1 MITSS
6 LLIFLIKRRNL
17 KRTSIRLFTTNLKG
31 EESVLENDVSIEK
44 GAEIRYVMNSYL

>member
-6 LLIFLIKRRNL
+6 FLIFLIKTRNL

-31 EESVLENDVSIEK
+31 EESVLKTMFQLKQVQRSD
-44 GAEIRYVMNSYL
+44 M